1 MKKSH
6 LGGFFSWASGS
17 AGRFKRLPDYLV
29 TDYHEV
35 ITEPLYFSSTNFF
48 TSGLW

>member
-1 MKKSH
+1 M
-6 LGGFFSWASGS
+6 SWPFVDACGV
-17 AGRFKRLPDYLV
+17 ADYQ
-29 TDYHEV
+29 EV